1 VKHPPFSGRRRYDH
15 RTDSPR
21 RALAHSVATHLAS
34 DKERDMVL
42 GLSVPTFT
50 IVHVVISLIG
60 IAAGIVFFAAL
71 GRGKWIGGVG
81 SLFLLFT
88 ILTSVTGF
96 FFPPKPI
103 GPPFIFG
110 VVSLILL
117 AIAHYANTVARVR
130 GWWWQVFIVTALAAQ
145 WLNMVVLVVQSYQK
159 VPALHALAPT
169 GGEPAVLVTQGAV
182 LLVILFFGWTTI
194 RKPGGVPAR

>member
-1 VKHPPFSGRRRYDH
+1 
-15 RTDSPR
+15 
-21 RALAHSVATHLAS
+21 
-34 DKERDMVL
+34 MVL
-42 GLSVPTFT
+42 GLSIPAFT
-50 IVHVVISLIG
+50 ILHVVISLIG
-60 IAAGIVFFAAL
+60 IAAGLVFFAAL
-71 GRGKWIGGVG
+71 GRGKWIGAVG

-117 AIAHYANTVARVR
+117 AIAHYANTVAKVR

-159 VPALHALAPT
+159 IPALHALAPT
-169 GGEPAVLVTQGAV
+169 GAEPIFLATQGLVLVA
-182 LLVILFFGWTTI
+182 ILYTGWRTL
-194 RKPGGVPAR
+194 RRPV